1 MLDGPNVSTGM
12 LKKIL
17 SDSFD
22 WNTAQPKQ
30 AIISDYNGLLWG
42 LNLYLLEFTSYC

>member
-1 MLDGPNVSTGM
+1 MQDWPNVSTGM

-22 WNTAQPKQ
+22 WNTAQLKQ
-30 AIISDYNGLLWG
+30 PIITDFKG